1 MFEPAVTLL
10 AEGVLDIARS
20 AWVAVATVV
29 VVTAELF
36 ALLVSVAELTVTV
49 SVMVVPAAVPALTC
63 TATVKVVAP
72 GARLAI
78 VHVSVP
84 VPPTTRLLQ
93 LHPAGGV
100 NDRKFVFAGIASV
113 NVTLTAL
120 LGPGLVRICV

>member
-1 MFEPAVTLL
+1 MFDPALTLL
-10 AEGVLDIARS
+10 AEGVLVITRS
-20 AWVAVATVV
+20 ACTAVATVV
-29 VVTAELF
+29 LVIAVLF

-49 SVMVVPAAVPALTC
+49 SVMVVPAAVPTLTC
-63 TATVKVVAP
+63 PASVNVVGP

-93 LHPAGGV
+93 AQPAGGV
-100 NDRKFVFAGIASV
+100 NDWKFVFAGIASV
-113 NVTLTAL
+113 NVTLAAL